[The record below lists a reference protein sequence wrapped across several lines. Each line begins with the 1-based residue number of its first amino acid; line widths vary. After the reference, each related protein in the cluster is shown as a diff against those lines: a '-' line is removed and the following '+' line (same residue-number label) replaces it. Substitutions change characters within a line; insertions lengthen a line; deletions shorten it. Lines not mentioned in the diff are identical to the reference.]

1 MELLCFQFK
10 NWAESFSAKIS
21 NNNDIGPRFLIGQY
35 VTVHGEVVS
44 HVNIS
49 RVEVEDGGL
58 YSCIV
63 DNRAGTAKHE
73 GRLNIYGESRP
84 EVTPRVES
92 CDLELYIMI
101 ALY

>member
-1 MELLCFQFK
+1 MQELKHVSLFL
-10 NWAESFSAKIS
+10 NY
-21 NNNDIGPRFLIGQY
+21 RFLIGQY

-58 YSCIV
+58 YACIV

-73 GRLNIYGESRP
+73 GRLNIYGKLTRFDASEGKLFFSKT
-84 EVTPRVES
+84 VQ
-92 CDLELYIMI
+92 LIL
-101 ALY
+101 